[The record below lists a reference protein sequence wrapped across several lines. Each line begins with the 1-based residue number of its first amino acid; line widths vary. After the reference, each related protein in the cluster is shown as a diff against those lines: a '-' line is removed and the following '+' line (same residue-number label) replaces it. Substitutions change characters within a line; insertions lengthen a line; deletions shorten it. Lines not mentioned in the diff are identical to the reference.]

1 MPTTTPRTQAAL
13 KSLTDERIDAWV
25 NRPLASMV
33 VRMVVRTPVT
43 PNQMTLVC
51 MLTGI
56 AAGWL
61 IAKGPGW
68 PVLLGAALTFATMV
82 LDCCDGQ
89 LARARGGGSTLGR
102 ILDGYGDAVVAVALH
117 LGMLLSLDHQEIRL
131 AGLTL
136 TSTQKLVLVAAAG
149 FSMQIHCALF
159 DFYKHRFM
167 SFTGLDPRGVETP
180 DFYRQEMARASS
192 LLEKALIAPFVLYQL
207 GQEFFVP
214 AGDRAQAK
222 PVHAALTPRQQ
233 EEYALRHAPLVRAWS
248 MLGPTLHTSLILV
261 CALATA
267 WNPQAFLL
275 YVFVSIGLMNI
286 YMLALLGWQRLA
298 NRSATVH
305 ASAADA
311 E

>member
-1 MPTTTPRTQAAL
+1 MIKSPRSTELAL
-13 KSLTDERIDAWV
+13 KSATDEWLDAWV
-25 NRPLASMV
+25 NRPLAALV

-51 MLTGI
+51 MLTGL
-56 AAGWL
+56 AAGWAL
-61 IAKGPGW
+61 SKGPGW
-68 PVLLGAALTFATMV
+68 TIALGAALTFATMV

-117 LGMLLSLDHQEIRL
+117 LGVFLYLDRQDVQLLG
-131 AGLTL
+131 ATL
-136 TSTQKLVLVAAAG
+136 TSTQKLALVAAAG

-159 DFYKHRFM
+159 DFYKHRFL
-167 SFTGLDPRGVETP
+167 SYTGQDRRGVETP
-180 DFYRQEMARASS
+180 DFYRREMEQADGWFA
-192 LLEKALIAPFVLYQL
+192 KALIAPFVLYQL

-214 AGDRAQAK
+214 AGDRASR
-222 PVHAALTPRQQ
+222 PVQIELTSAQQ
-233 EEYALRHAPLVRAWS
+233 EDYAARHAPLVRAWS
-248 MLGPTLHTSLILV
+248 LIGPTFHTALIMA
-261 CALATA
+261 CAVATL
-267 WNPQAFLL
+267 WNRQAFLL
-275 YVFVSIGLMNI
+275 YVFASIVLMNV
-286 YMLALLGWQRLA
+286 YMLTLLVWQRLA